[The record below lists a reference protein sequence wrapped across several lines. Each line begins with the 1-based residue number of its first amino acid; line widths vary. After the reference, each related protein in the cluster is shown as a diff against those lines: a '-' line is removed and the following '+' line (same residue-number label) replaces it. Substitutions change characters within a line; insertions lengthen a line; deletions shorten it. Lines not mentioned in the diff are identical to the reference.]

1 MKYVSLI
8 FLAATPA
15 LIAADAASSGH
26 WDESALNISR
36 KCAEC
41 HRKEY
46 QQWAGSDH
54 AWAWRHADEKLD
66 AEAFSGQRIKAHGME
81 LEMLRDAQGQL
92 QMRDVATGK
101 VYKVGGVIG
110 RKPLVQYL
118 LEWKDGGLQTPSA
131 AWDVQKK
138 EWFDVF
144 RDDALQQARGGAAR
158 KPGEWGHWTGRGM
171 NWESQ
176 CAWCHMSGFRKNY
189 DVATDTFKATW
200 QEPGITCIRCHKAS
214 DTPDAQDGCLVARAD
229 RKLTDAQHDDN
240 CASCH
245 ARREELTPDFTVGD
259 KFDDH
264 FRLELPKVPGV
275 FHPNGLQ
282 LEEDYSET
290 SFRLHRMGRTGV
302 TCFDCHDPHSGKVPL
317 PTENDELCLQCHG
330 NNQVINGVL
339 APQVSHNRLCG
350 GKAMPCIECHM
361 PRMTYMSRDPRRDH
375 ALHWPDPR
383 MSMELGV
390 PNACLNCHKD
400 KDDQWCT
407 EYLEKR
413 YKEERLGKYHQR
425 FRAAGHAMQGKG
437 SVQELLAAYAAEE
450 IPAWRATLLGLLA
463 QYPLTPEVQ
472 ATALGATQD
481 SDALVRAA
489 AAELL
494 GGDAARKALADKTR
508 CVRLAAGWSLFP
520 NALPAG
526 HPVLGEMQRT
536 ATHQADQPTG
546 AMQLAML
553 ANAAG
558 KPAAAEA
565 QYRRAVLRDPASAV
579 ARMDYAVFLAQ
590 QNRPVDALKQMLAC
604 TAAHP
609 QNAEA
614 QYRLGLILTELRQY
628 APALRAM
635 QKAVKL
641 DPQHAPA
648 GQALRQ
654 LKNYVR

>member
-1 MKYVSLI
+1 MKRISPIVLLVCPALS
-8 FLAATPA
+8 LAAEAQRPHWNEDA
-15 LIAADAASSGH
+15 LS
-26 WDESALNISR
+26 ISR

-46 QQWAGSDH
+46 DLWKGSDH
-54 AWAWRHADEKLD
+54 AWAWRQPDAALD
-66 AEAFSGQRIKAHGME
+66 AAAFAGQRIKAHGME
-81 LEMLRDAQGQL
+81 LEMQRDAQGNL

-101 VYKVGGVIG
+101 VYTVGGVIG
-110 RKPLVQYL
+110 REPLVQYL
-118 LEWKDGGLQTPSA
+118 LKWKDGGLQTPSA
-131 AWDVQKK
+131 AWDVEKK

-144 RDDALQQARGGAAR
+144 RDDALQQERGGAVR

-176 CAWCHMSGFRKNY
+176 CAWCHMSGFKKNY
-189 DVATDTFKATW
+189 DVASDTFKATW
-200 QEPGITCIRCHKAS
+200 QEPGITCIQCHKVS
-214 DTPDAQDGCLVARAD
+214 PTPDAEDGCLVAKAD
-229 RKLTDAQHDDN
+229 RKLTPQQHDDN

-245 ARREELTPDFTVGD
+245 ARREELTPGFTVGD

-290 SFRLHRMGRTGV
+290 SFRLHKMGRTGV
-302 TCFDCHDPHSGKVPL
+302 TCYDCHDPHSGGVTK

-330 NNQVINGVL
+330 TNKVVNGVL

-361 PRMTYMSRDPRRDH
+361 PKMTYMGRDPRRDH

-383 MSMELGV
+383 MSIELGV

-400 KDDQWCT
+400 KDHQWCM

-413 YKEERLGKYHQR
+413 YKEERMGKYRQR

-437 SVQELLAAYAAEE
+437 SVQELLAAYKAEE

-463 QYPLTPEVQ
+463 QFPLTPEVQ
-472 ATALGATQD
+472 AVALGATQD
-481 SDALVRAA
+481 ADALVRAA
-489 AAELL
+489 AVELL

-508 CVRLAAGWSLFP
+508 SVRHAAAWALFP
-520 NALPAG
+520 NLPAN
-526 HPVLGEMQRT
+526 HPVVSEILET
-536 ATHQADQPTG
+536 ASHQADQPTG

-558 KPAAAEA
+558 NAAAAEL
-565 QYRRAVLRDPASAV
+565 QYRRAVQRDPASVV

-590 QNRPVDALKQMLAC
+590 QNRPVDALRQMLDCARE
-604 TAAHP
+604 HP
-609 QNAEA
+609 QNAEV
-614 QYRLGLILTELRQY
+614 QYRLGLILIELGQY
-628 APALRAM
+628 RPALRAM
-635 QKAVKL
+635 QKATQL
-641 DPQHAPA
+641 DPQHAA
-648 GQALRQ
+648 ARQAARQ
-654 LKNYVR
+654 LIPYTR

>member
-1 MKYVSLI
+1 MKRISPIVLLVCPALS
-8 FLAATPA
+8 LAAEAQRPHWNEDA
-15 LIAADAASSGH
+15 LS
-26 WDESALNISR
+26 ISR

-46 QQWAGSDH
+46 DLWKGSDH
-54 AWAWRHADEKLD
+54 AWAWRQPDAALD
-66 AEAFSGQRIKAHGME
+66 AAAFAGQRIKAHGME
-81 LEMLRDAQGQL
+81 LEMQRDAQGNL

-101 VYKVGGVIG
+101 VYTVGGVIG
-110 RKPLVQYL
+110 REPLVQYL
-118 LEWKDGGLQTPSA
+118 LKWKDGGLQTPSA
-131 AWDVQKK
+131 AWDVEKK

-144 RDDALQQARGGAAR
+144 RDDALQQERGGAVR

-176 CAWCHMSGFRKNY
+176 CAWCHMSGFKKNY
-189 DVATDTFKATW
+189 DVASDTFKATW
-200 QEPGITCIRCHKAS
+200 QEPGITCIQCHKVSA
-214 DTPDAQDGCLVARAD
+214 TPDAEDGCLVAKAD
-229 RKLTDAQHDDN
+229 RKLTPEQHDDN

-245 ARREELTPDFTVGD
+245 ARREELTPGFTVGD

-290 SFRLHRMGRTGV
+290 SFRLHKMGRTGV
-302 TCFDCHDPHSGKVPL
+302 TCYDCHDPHSGGVTK

-330 NNQVINGVL
+330 TNKVVNGVL

-361 PRMTYMSRDPRRDH
+361 PKMTYMGRDPRRDH

-383 MSMELGV
+383 MSIELGV

-400 KDDQWCT
+400 KDHQWCM

-413 YKEERLGKYHQR
+413 YKEERMGKYRQR

-437 SVQELLAAYAAEE
+437 SVQELLAAYKAEE

-463 QYPLTPEVQ
+463 QFPLTPEVQ
-472 ATALGATQD
+472 AVALGATQD
-481 SDALVRAA
+481 ADALVRAA
-489 AAELL
+489 AVELL

-508 CVRLAAGWSLFP
+508 SVRHAAAWALFP
-520 NALPAG
+520 NLPAN
-526 HPVLGEMQRT
+526 HPVVSEILET

-558 KPAAAEA
+558 NAAAAEL
-565 QYRRAVLRDPASAV
+565 QYRRAVQRDPASVV

-590 QNRPVDALKQMLAC
+590 QNRPVDALRQMLDCARE
-604 TAAHP
+604 HP
-609 QNAEA
+609 QNAEV
-614 QYRLGLILTELRQY
+614 QYRLGLILIELGQY
-628 APALRAM
+628 RPALRAM
-635 QKAVKL
+635 QKATQL
-641 DPQHAPA
+641 DPQHAA
-648 GQALRQ
+648 ARQAARQ
-654 LKNYVR
+654 LIPYTR

>member
-1 MKYVSLI
+1 MLIVSGVLPCS
-8 FLAATPA
+8 AAEEMRK
-15 LIAADAASSGH
+15 H
-26 WDESALNISR
+26 WDESALSVSR

-46 QQWAGSDH
+46 DEWAGSDH
-54 AWAWRHADEKLD
+54 AWAWRHTNEQLD
-66 AEAFSGQRIKAHGME
+66 AAAFAGQRIKAHGME
-81 LEMLRDAQGQL
+81 LEMTRGASGEFR
-92 QMRDVATGK
+92 MRDVATGK
-101 VYKVGGVIG
+101 VYTVGGVIG
-110 RKPLVQYL
+110 REPLVQYL
-118 LEWKDGGLQTPSA
+118 LRWKDGGLQTPSA
-131 AWDVQKK
+131 AWDVKRK

-144 RDDALQQARGGAAR
+144 RDDALQQARGGAQR
-158 KPGEWGHWTGRGM
+158 QPGEWGHWTGRGM

-189 DVATDTFKATW
+189 DVAKDTFNATW
-200 QEPGITCIRCHKAS
+200 QEPGITCIQCHKVSA
-214 DTPDAQDGCLVARAD
+214 TPDAEDGCLVARSD
-229 RKLTDAQHDDN
+229 RKLTPEQHDDN

-245 ARREELTPDFTVGD
+245 ARREELTGTFTVGD
-259 KFDDH
+259 RFDVH

-290 SFRLHRMGRTGV
+290 SFRLHKMGRTGV
-302 TCFDCHDPHSGKVPL
+302 TCYDCHDPHSGKVTR

-330 NNQVINGVL
+330 TNKSINGVL
-339 APQVSHNRLCG
+339 APQVGHNRLCG

-361 PRMTYMSRDPRRDH
+361 PKMTYMGRDPRRDH

-383 MSMELGV
+383 MSIELGV
-390 PNACLNCHKD
+390 PNACLNCHQD
-400 KDDQWCT
+400 KDDRWCM
-407 EYLEKR
+407 EHLEKR
-413 YKEERLGKYHQR
+413 YKEERLGKYRHR

-463 QYPLTPEVQ
+463 QFPLTPEVQ
-472 ATALGATQD
+472 AVALGATHD
-481 SDALVRAA
+481 ADALVRAA

-508 CVRLAAGWSLFP
+508 SVRIAAGWSLFP
-520 NALPAG
+520 DLPAN
-526 HPVLGEMQRT
+526 HPVLAEMKAA

-553 ANAAG
+553 AGAAG
-558 KPAAAEA
+558 NPAQAES
-565 QYRRAVLRDPASAV
+565 QYRRAVQRDPASAV

-590 QNRPVDALKQMLAC
+590 QRRPVDALRQMLAC

-628 APALRAM
+628 RPALRAM
-635 QKAVKL
+635 QKALQL
-641 DPQHAPA
+641 DPQHRPA
-648 GQALRQ
+648 AQALRQ
-654 LKNYVR
+654 LQHFTR